1 MVSGVERV
9 LAVLAAVG
17 FQPLPKPLVVAGT
30 TFEFDAAAIGTGV
43 SHDLVVVGG
52 QEVGANRLTQL
63 LSGLSLSLDRL
74 RSYRPVSLVLL
85 GPRPDPTI
93 LSRLENHA
101 RVIPIK
107 SEEPTAEEA
116 KDAIAVLL
124 PLHLPSAR
132 QVGVAPVEEL
142 LGNLGES
149 ASHEHRQIIGL
160 ASSGPEAVRE
170 ALRRYVDMSFGE
182 LAPEEPINE

>member
-1 MVSGVERV
+1 MASGVETV
-9 LAVLAAVG
+9 LAVLASVG

-30 TFEFDAAAIGTGV
+30 TFEFDAAATGTGV

-52 QEVGANRLTQL
+52 QDAEADRLTQL
-63 LSGLSLSLDRL
+63 LSGLSRSLDRL
-74 RSYRPVSLVLL
+74 RSCRPVSLVLL
-85 GPRPDPTI
+85 GPRPDPII

-101 RVIPIK
+101 RVILIK

-116 KDAIAVLL
+116 RDAIAIFL
-124 PLHLPSAR
+124 PLHLPSDR
-132 QVGVAPVEEL
+132 QVSVAPVEEL

-149 ASHEHRQIIGL
+149 ASYEHRQIIGF

-170 ALRRYVDMSFGE
+170 ALRRYVDMSFGD
-182 LAPEEPINE
+182 LAQEEPIDD